1 MKNGNII
8 EICPGSFLDTA
19 FAGVTPAKTVNPLAR
34 HDNFVR
40 GTDIYILDSFAGKT
54 KMKNTA
60 FVRRIKDAIADA
72 RDIFSDRF
80 MDVIPTNWKIAR
92 DWNRPNINVYVNCPD
107 PTLTDS
113 ARAALTELA
122 RAAATGVKI
131 TVHVTGNP
139 DSKIARALLAM
150 ETFSANR
157 TFRNTTTKQR

>member
-1 MKNGNII
+1 MAVI
-8 EICPGSFLDTA
+8 
-19 FAGVTPAKTVNPLAR
+19 
-34 HDNFVR
+34 
-40 GTDIYILDSFAGKT
+40 GTDNATKTKNFFNIFAFPLPFNTT

-113 ARAALTELA
+113 ARAALAELA
-122 RAAATGVKI
+122 RAAAMGVKI

-139 DSKIARALLAM
+139 DSQIARALLAM
-150 ETFSANR
+150 ETFSANH

>member
-1 MKNGNII
+1 MQSVNII
-8 EICPGSFLDTA
+8 ESCPGALLD
-19 FAGVTPAKTVNPLAR
+19 FEIIRVQPAKTVDPLTRQA
-34 HDNFVR
+34 NFVR

-113 ARAALTELA
+113 ARAALAELA

-131 TVHVTGNP
+131 TAHVTGNP